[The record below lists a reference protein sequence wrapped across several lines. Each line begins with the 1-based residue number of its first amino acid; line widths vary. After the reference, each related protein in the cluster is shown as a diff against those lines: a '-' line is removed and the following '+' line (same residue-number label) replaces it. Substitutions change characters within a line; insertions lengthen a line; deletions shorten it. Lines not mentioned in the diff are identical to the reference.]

1 MSSQSSASKPSHP
14 SGGQPSKRSV
24 SFRSS
29 PSAATITEFSAD
41 QSPNGNS
48 SPFPSPSDTS
58 LTSSPLSR
66 MSSSGLKPALKP
78 SSRKLPPPEQYQHSD
93 PLLRRL
99 RLVDDKG
106 NAIDLRKHFRD
117 CKVVALYFSSQ
128 WAGAPLKEYQKV
140 RNETLVVGAIG
151 LGRWTLT
158 IAPYSPLALVDCG

>member
-1 MSSQSSASKPSHP
+1 
-14 SGGQPSKRSV
+14 
-24 SFRSS
+24 
-29 PSAATITEFSAD
+29 
-41 QSPNGNS
+41 
-48 SPFPSPSDTS
+48 
-58 LTSSPLSR
+58 

-106 NAIDLRKHFRD
+106 KPIDLRRHFRD

-140 RNETLVVGAIG
+140 RSVRWHRWKQGSAESTWLTTLPISA
-151 LGRWTLT
+151 R
-158 IAPYSPLALVDCG
+158 S